1 MSSSGRSDVRSVRLR
16 SFFKKIVTGEE
27 SLVNLQQS
35 KLFIQAICDQSE
47 PVRCI
52 ENLISS
58 QKGLSALQCALHLD
72 ISPAAF
78 KTCAIPIIRYLQAPE
93 LKIICTGEF
102 LQRIVL
108 HIVDPPVFWNAF
120 VSAHKAGRL
129 EEAGVQCLSWLLLQL
144 VSLPADKASPYH
156 ELAKD
161 SAVQSPLLESLIPEV
176 RTIGQRIKHILETS
190 ASPGQ
195 FGMNGPGGRHDNDF
209 KDIRNISILPT
220 PDELASTEP
229 PFLRRAV
236 DVEDCAESTRL
247 AMHIDNQFRLNRED
261 MVRDLREEL
270 QIALG
275 AKKGR
280 RKGLIISNLSL
291 DGVECDDRR
300 PWALRLKPFDDL
312 PQIPKGNS
320 AQRKQFFIENRN
332 YLKHE
337 SLACI
342 VADRKPVSLVTINRK
357 EDLLAHSPPLL
368 CVSFSGGEPSFQRAL
383 LCLKSASQIQLVQ
396 LNAAVFAYEPILRQ
410 LQATKEL
417 SLRDEILYWEKGK
430 PLATAST
437 SKTPS
442 FQRLLLE
449 LENNATHDLQD
460 LLKLTKPTKLDKSQ
474 AACLLAGVSQRLSL
488 VQGPPGNISN
498 LTLRQRT
505 DVYRNWQVF
514 HRCFDRKI
522 YLYVFDPKNPSGMLH
537 EPRPGPILGGHLGYR
552 HSSDKHRASW
562 FSCKVKSQD
571 SALGSLEPVK

>member
-1 MSSSGRSDVRSVRLR
+1 MRSGRLR
-16 SFFKKIVTGEE
+16 SVFKKIVAGEE
-27 SLVNLQQS
+27 NLVNLQQS
-35 KLFIQAICDQSE
+35 RLFIQAICDQSE

-58 QKGLSALQCALHLD
+58 PKGLSALQDALHLD

-78 KTCAIPIIRYLQAPE
+78 KTYAFPIIRYLQAPE
-93 LKIICTGEF
+93 LKRICAGEF
-102 LQRIVL
+102 LQRIIL
-108 HIVDPPVFWNAF
+108 HIVDPPVFWNAL

-129 EEAGVQCLSWLLLQL
+129 EEAGVQCFSWLLLQL
-144 VSLPADKASPYH
+144 VSLPVDKASPYR

-176 RTIGQRIKHILETS
+176 RVIGQKIKHILETTT
-190 ASPGQ
+190 SPGQ
-195 FGMNGPGGRHDNDF
+195 FEMNGPGGRHDNDF

-220 PDELASTEP
+220 PDELASTES
-229 PFLRRAV
+229 PFLRRAA

-280 RKGLIISNLSL
+280 RRGLIISNLSL

-300 PWALRLKPFDDL
+300 PWALRLECSYDL

-320 AQRKQFFIENRN
+320 AQRKQFFIDNRN

-342 VADRKPVSLVTINRK
+342 VADGKPVSLVTINRK

-368 CVSFSGGEPSFQRAL
+368 CVSFSGREPGFQRAL
-383 LCLKSASQIQLVQ
+383 LYLKSASQIQLVQ

-410 LQATKEL
+410 LQATQEL
-417 SLRDEILYWEKGK
+417 LLRDEILYWEKGK
-430 PLATAST
+430 PLVTAST
-437 SKTPS
+437 SETPS
-442 FQRLLLE
+442 FQRLLLQ
-449 LENNATHDLQD
+449 LENDPTHDLQR
-460 LLKLTKPTKLDKSQ
+460 LLGLTKPTKLDKSQ

-488 VQGPPGNISN
+488 VQGPPGNLSK
-498 LTLRQRT
+498 LDMRQRT
-505 DVYRNWQVF
+505 DVYRNWQVL
-514 HRCFDRKI
+514 HRCFDHKI
-522 YLYVFDPKNPSGMLH
+522 YLYVFDQKDPGCMLH
-537 EPRPGPILGGHLGYR
+537 EPRSGPILGGSPEYR
-552 HSSDKHRASW
+552 HSGDEHRAPW

-571 SALGSLEPVK
+571 SALGSLRPIK